1 MAMELGSVEVAI
13 ETVDGNNE
21 STVEHGSPTRALTV
35 LPIGNDETCLE
46 IATLGG
52 DPTEAS
58 DVDIDGLSTVKS
70 LLPLLGILQKKNA
83 GTIVESILE
92 KAFSKLGLQREESF
106 SAQNN
111 AEAKTES
118 SWYEYVEGI
127 VRDCGDS
134 FWMKVRRAPISSHP
148 LSLHGFSG
156 RTKDT
161 VSECWE
167 IGCYY

>member
-13 ETVDGNNE
+13 ENVDGNNE
-21 STVEHGSPTRALTV
+21 STVEHGSPNRALTV
-35 LPIGNDETCLE
+35 LPKGNDETCLE

-58 DVDIDGLSTVKS
+58 DVDIDGLS
-70 LLPLLGILQKKNA
+70 LQEKNA

-134 FWMKVRRAPISSHP
+134 FWMKVRMAPILSHP